1 MLSVFA
7 GKRAYAHVRKNGLQ
21 PSDVNRVMGASGAAK
36 WLAIAGL
43 DKAIFGR
50 WFSES
55 NHEVTLFGTSVGAFK
70 LAAAAHLD
78 PSAAL
83 DRLATAYIEQRY
95 GDKLDADSIAVQMLP
110 VLDAVAGM
118 GAAGQVLSNPCLRL
132 QFGAV
137 RCLDKQLASGSG
149 RSQQLG
155 LARAFAANL
164 RGRSRLARYVQR
176 TVFIDPRSTSP
187 LVGDDS
193 STTQVVQLSM
203 DNYRPALLASG
214 SLPVYMQAVSPIH
227 GAAAGVYRDGGLLDY
242 HPLPVVQSR
251 EVQSAPNLVLYPH
264 FYSTLTEGWFDKFLN
279 WRAVDPKRLDE
290 VILLAPSA
298 AHVSSLQG
306 RAIPDRRDFN
316 TFQGQDEQ
324 RIQRWRSAVA
334 SSDVLGELFLEWVKS
349 GEIAARIQPI

>member
-7 GKRAYAHVRKNGLQ
+7 GKRAYQHVRKNGLQ
-21 PSDVNRVMGASGAAK
+21 PPDVNRVMGASGAAK

-50 WFSES
+50 WLNES

-78 PSAAL
+78 PGAAL

-95 GDKLDADSIAVQMLP
+95 GDKLNADSIAEQMLP
-110 VLDAVAGM
+110 VLDAVAGN
-118 GAAGQVLSNPCLRL
+118 GAVEQILSNPRLRL

-137 RCLDKQLASGSG
+137 RCVDKQLACESG
-149 RSQQLG
+149 RSQQIG

-164 RGRSRLARYVQR
+164 RGRSHLARYVQR
-176 TVFIDPRSTSP
+176 TVFTDPRSANP
-187 LVGDDS
+187 LVGGNS
-193 STTQVVQLSM
+193 FSTQVVELNM

-214 SLPVYMQAVSPIH
+214 SLPVYMQAVSKIQ
-227 GAAAGVYRDGGLLDY
+227 GATAGAYRDGGLLDY
-242 HPLPVVQSR
+242 HPLPVVESHEGQA
-251 EVQSAPNLVLYPH
+251 APNLVLYPH
-264 FYSTLTEGWFDKFLN
+264 FYSNLTEGWFDKFLS
-279 WRAVDPKRLDE
+279 WRTVDPNRLDD

-306 RAIPDRRDFN
+306 QAIPDRRDFK
-316 TFQGQDEQ
+316 TFQGQDEE

-334 SSDVLGELFLEWVKS
+334 SSEQLGELFLEWAQS
-349 GEIAARIQPI
+349 GEIAERMQPI